1 MWRPRGSPVLRGRRT
16 CVWLRSGSCLEDY
29 VLAPPSVLLQ
39 RADADPDDRRRVD
52 ALADRL
58 DTVEVARTD
67 GVEDVDR
74 VLTNLDERTLVVCG
88 GDGSLHVVV
97 NRLHARGRLADARVA
112 VFPVGTG
119 NDLAHTL
126 GLVDDVDAMAHLL
139 TGGSVTPTDLLD
151 LGHHGVAVNA
161 LHAGVGVDAAA
172 RSAELPD
179 DLGAVAYPLGALLA
193 GIGAEGFSGTVVV
206 DGSPVDVADRAML
219 MVLVHN
225 GRTIGGGH
233 PLAPD
238 ADPHDGRLD
247 VVVSLATGLAA
258 RAAFG
263 LAIPRG
269 THLQRADVRAT
280 SGTNVTIRAPGLHYN
295 VDGELWHDP
304 IDELTVRVLPGAL
317 PLLLPSG

>member
-16 CVWLRSGSCLEDY
+16 CVWRICVADFEDY
-29 VLAPPSVLLQ
+29 VVAPPPVLLQ
-39 RADADPDDRRRVD
+39 RTDAAPDDRRRVD
-52 ALADRL
+52 ALAHHL
-58 DTVEVARTD
+58 DTVEVERTD

-74 VLTNLDERTLVVCG
+74 VVTGLEGRTLVVCG
-88 GDGSLHVVV
+88 GDGSLHVAV
-97 NRLHARGRLADARVA
+97 NRLHALGELARARVA
-112 VFPVGTG
+112 LFPLGTG

-126 GLVDDVDAMAHLL
+126 GLTDDVDAMARLL
-139 TGGSVTPTDLLD
+139 ADGSVAPMDLLD
-151 LGHHGVAVNA
+151 LGDHGVAVNA

-193 GIGAEGFSGTVVV
+193 GVNAKGFTGTIVV
-206 DGSPVDVADRAML
+206 DGTPVDVGDRAML

-238 ADPHDGRLD
+238 ADPHDGRLE
-247 VVVSLATGLAA
+247 VIVSLATGLAA

-269 THLQRADVRAT
+269 THLQRDDVRTAAGT
-280 SGTNVTIRAPGLHYN
+280 SVTIHGTELRYN
-295 VDGELWHDP
+295 VDGELWQDP
-304 IDELTVRVLPGAL
+304 IDDLTVRVLPGAL
-317 PLLLPSG
+317 PLVLRPD